1 LEINSPGEEIN
12 RRADPVV
19 YLFLFLFLFFN
30 KFKNQNQN
38 PRGSVFDW
46 GRKVFTACLCKL
58 YVIGVEF

>member
-30 KFKNQNQN
+30 KFKNQNKN
-38 PRGSVFDW
+38 PRGSGF
-46 GRKVFTACLCKL
+46 
-58 YVIGVEF
+58 